1 MVGYRSLLPISAL
14 WYNLLDYRLAY
25 PFKEG
30 NLFRINPAIIAL
42 VAVVIAAF
50 LVFVIAKVVG
60 SHRRQA
66 STERKEM
73 IISVLPK
80 TFLGKWSVGLTI
92 VFMLFFVLIGL
103 LLDSLGFDPFGSGT
117 NTALAVFLKIIYVG
131 LPGAVLA
138 TGLISMIKRKE
149 RSVLVLV
156 SMVIGLWFLIGGI
169 WLGLGGD

>member
-1 MVGYRSLLPISAL
+1 M
-14 WYNLLDYRLAY
+14 
-25 PFKEG
+25 F
-30 NLFRINPAIIAL
+30 INPALITV
-42 VAVVIAAF
+42 VAVIVAVF

-92 VFMLFFVLIGL
+92 VFMLFFVLIG